1 VGRSCG
7 ECCWDAFGN
16 CNFVEEF
23 VSLKGQKIKLTN
35 PCDETDLLGWFSVIN
50 ASQKTADPSTFSLFE
65 SCREGC
71 EKSCQTIAES
81 LSTLSAPKAIMPSE
95 DSNLIDSMDNHHKTR
110 TSSVETDTI
119 ASSES
124 MGAASAGSGG

>member
-1 VGRSCG
+1 ML
-7 ECCWDAFGN
+7 F
-16 CNFVEEF
+16 
-23 VSLKGQKIKLTN
+23 
-35 PCDETDLLGWFSVIN
+35 N
-50 ASQKTADPSTFSLFE
+50 ASGKTADPSTFSVLE

-95 DSNLIDSMDNHHKTR
+95 DSKLIDSTDNHHKTR

-124 MGAASAGSGG
+124 MGAGSAGSGG